1 MWGLLPLAPHVVQE
15 SAVFHF
21 SSGFQWESV
30 RYVLRKSC
38 YVLLC
43 PTGAV
48 RCHFIIVSHVLS
60 VYVRNLIGISAP
72 FCLYDALQ
80 FHSRTLLRPGPVL
93 FYSMLFF
100 FFKCSLHQLLSNLSL
115 YIVAFLCC
123 ICCISLCLDTTS
135 LPGINLYRSLK
146 Q

>member
-100 FFKCSLHQLLSNLSL
+100 FFLNVASTNFFLISLYTLLLSSVVFAVSLS
-115 YIVAFLCC
+115 V
-123 ICCISLCLDTTS
+123 
-135 LPGINLYRSLK
+135 
-146 Q
+146 